1 MLNRGRVS
9 VFDKNLEVPQ
19 REPADYVHG
28 IVKAVIASIPRWWAA
43 SGAEIFSMV
52 IASPIEKRRD
62 EFLEDIAWVV
72 RETAARVDDLQ
83 PENLAQNERFI
94 SAVMYA
100 ARIAMSTHQR
110 EKLEA
115 LRNAVLN
122 VAVSKT
128 SEEEKHIVFLHLID
142 IFSVTHFEILRLF
155 ANRSIFPTTRMNE
168 LRERRGLTDPMVIDL
183 NDRGLLNDPRPYV
196 TRNREST
203 DSLTLKPWTLSPLGD
218 DFLLFIALPE
228 RPK

>member
-1 MLNRGRVS
+1 M
-9 VFDKNLEVPQ
+9 FDKNLEVPQ
-19 REPADYVHG
+19 KEPADHVHA
-28 IVKAVIASIPRWWAA
+28 IVKAAIASTPRWWAA
-43 SGAEIFSMV
+43 AGAEIFSMV

-62 EFLEDIAWVV
+62 EFLEDLAWVV

-83 PENLAQNERFI
+83 PEKLAQNDAFV
-94 SAVMYA
+94 SAVCYA

-122 VAVSKT
+122 VAISK
-128 SEEEKHIVFLHLID
+128 SVNEEKHIVFLHLIE

-155 ANRSIFPTTRMNE
+155 ANRGLFPPTRLKE

-183 NDRGLLNDPRPYV
+183 NDRGLLVDPRPYAA
-196 TRNREST
+196 RNRESP
-203 DSLTLKPWTLSPLGD
+203 DSLTLQHWTLSPLGN
-218 DFLLFIALPE
+218 DFLLFIAVPAKPE
-228 RPK
+228 